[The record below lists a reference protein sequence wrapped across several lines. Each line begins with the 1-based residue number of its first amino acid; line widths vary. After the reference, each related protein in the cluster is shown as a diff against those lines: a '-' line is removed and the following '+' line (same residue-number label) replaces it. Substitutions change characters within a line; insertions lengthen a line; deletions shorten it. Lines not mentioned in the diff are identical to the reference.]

1 MMDGDGPD
9 RGSGTDAG
17 WHGILEPMDQSR
29 TPVILPIPPR
39 RGPRPEV
46 HQGMP
51 HSQIGVQPVPEV
63 HTQLHA
69 RAFALP
75 GVSNRPTIVSL
86 PGARALWL
94 DDGMEL
100 AHPEAIVAGRE
111 FTHIH
116 PDGSLHLPL
125 PVDRAHEAVA
135 AGWAEPHP
143 IAHLLGVE
151 GLVLVYTPR
160 DFDEL
165 EVVWGLL
172 LDSYCH
178 VTGRPRPAPVLS

>member
-1 MMDGDGPD
+1 M
-9 RGSGTDAG
+9 RES
-17 WHGILEPMDQSR
+17 
-29 TPVILPIPPR
+29 PIPATSTAFPIPAR
-39 RGPRPEV
+39 RGPRPQV
-46 HQGMP
+46 QQGMP
-51 HSQIGVQPVPEV
+51 HTQIGVQPVPEV
-63 HTQLHA
+63 NAELHR

-75 GVSNRPTIVSL
+75 GVAARATIISV

-94 DDGMEL
+94 DEAMEL
-100 AHPEAIVAGRE
+100 AHPEVIVAGRE

-125 PVDRAHEAVA
+125 PAQRASEAIA

-143 IAHLLGVE
+143 VARMMGVD
-151 GLVLVYTPR
+151 GLVLVFTPR

-178 VTGRPRPAPVLS
+178 VTGRPRPAPVVS

>member
-1 MMDGDGPD
+1 MTD
-9 RGSGTDAG
+9 RAAAASA
-17 WHGILEPMDQSR
+17 I
-29 TPVILPIPPR
+29 PVR
-39 RGPRPEV
+39 RGPPPRV

-51 HSQIGVQPVPEV
+51 HTQIGVSPVPEV
-63 HTQLHA
+63 NADLHR

-75 GVSNRPTIVSL
+75 GVSARPTIVSV
-86 PGARALWL
+86 PGAVALWL
-94 DDGMEL
+94 DESMAL
-100 AHPEAIVAGRE
+100 AHPEVIVAGRE
-111 FTHIH
+111 YAHIH

-125 PVDRAHEAVA
+125 PAEQAHRAIA

-143 IAHLLGVE
+143 IARMLGQD

-165 EVVWGLL
+165 ETVWGLV

-178 VTGRPRPAPVLS
+178 VTGRPRPELALS

>member
-1 MMDGDGPD
+1 M
-9 RGSGTDAG
+9 
-17 WHGILEPMDQSR
+17 Q
-29 TPVILPIPPR
+29 
-39 RGPRPEV
+39 
-46 HQGMP
+46 QGMP
-51 HSQIGVQPVPEV
+51 HTQIGVQPVPEV
-63 HTQLHA
+63 NAELHR

-75 GVSNRPTIVSL
+75 GVAGRPTIISV

-94 DDGMEL
+94 DEAMEL
-100 AHPEAIVAGRE
+100 AHPEVIVAGRE

-125 PVDRAHEAVA
+125 PAQRAREAIA

-143 IAHLLGVE
+143 VARMMGVD
-151 GLVLVYTPR
+151 GLVLVFTPR

-172 LDSYCH
+172 LDSYTY
-178 VTGRPRPAPVLS
+178 VTGRPRPAAVLS

>member
-1 MMDGDGPD
+1 
-9 RGSGTDAG
+9 
-17 WHGILEPMDQSR
+17 
-29 TPVILPIPPR
+29 
-39 RGPRPEV
+39 
-46 HQGMP
+46 MP
-51 HSQIGVQPVPEV
+51 HTQIAVQPVPEV
-63 HTQLHA
+63 NAELHH

-75 GVSNRPTIVSL
+75 GVSARPTIISV

-94 DDGMEL
+94 DEGMEL

-125 PVDRAHEAVA
+125 SLDRAREAVA

-143 IAHLLGVE
+143 IARVLGVD

-160 DFDEL
+160 DFAEL
-165 EVVWGLL
+165 EVVWDLL
-172 LDSYCH
+172 LDSYTH
-178 VTGRPRPAPVLS
+178 VTGLPRTAAVTN

>member
-1 MMDGDGPD
+1 M
-9 RGSGTDAG
+9 A
-17 WHGILEPMDQSR
+17 EPSA
-29 TPVILPIPPR
+29 PPNAIPAR
-39 RGPRPEV
+39 RGPPPAV

-51 HSQIGVQPVPEV
+51 HTQIGVSPVSEV
-63 HTQLHA
+63 NAELHR

-75 GVSNRPTIVSL
+75 GVSARPTIVSV

-94 DDGMEL
+94 DEAMEL
-100 AHPEAIVAGRE
+100 AHPEVIVAGRE

-125 PVDRAHEAVA
+125 PADRAQEAVA

-143 IAHLLGVE
+143 IARMMGRE
-151 GLVLVYTPR
+151 DLVLVYTPR
-160 DFDEL
+160 DFAEL

-172 LDSYCH
+172 LDSYTY
-178 VTGRPRPAPVLS
+178 VTGRPRPAATLS